1 MREEAMTNKT
11 SALIAKGKGSSL
23 WWGDILVT
31 FKVTSEDTGGAFSVM
46 EDIVPPH
53 YSTPLHVHS
62 LEDER
67 VYIAAGDFKFQ
78 VGEEI
83 FHATTG
89 DYVNMPRGLYHNFE
103 NTGDTKGILLV
114 TFSPSGIENM
124 FDEMGRP
131 VTDPNTPPPP
141 YTPQEMKNIVGI
153 AARYGVTIKPPT
165 PRAS

>member
-1 MREEAMTNKT
+1 MTNNN
-11 SALIAKGKGSSL
+11 SFLIAKGKGSNL

-31 FKVTSEDTGGAFSVM
+31 FKVTSSETGEAFSVM

-53 YSTPLHVHS
+53 YSTPLHVHT

-67 VYIAAGDFKFQ
+67 VYIAEGNFKFQ

-83 FHATTG
+83 FHASTG
-89 DYVNMPRGLYHNFE
+89 DYVIMPRGLYHNFE
-103 NTGDTKGILLV
+103 NIGDQKGVMLV

-124 FDEMGRP
+124 FYEMGRP

-141 YTPQEMKNIVGI
+141 YTPEEIKNIVAI

-165 PRAS
+165 SGVS